1 MPNSA
6 FLQDHNNRERDT
18 GPMSRY
24 GACMRPHT
32 FACVGLLLI
41 VSVCAVPCLA
51 GETNFRVPLDLA
63 LRVRLDDTLTST
75 DSEVGDPF
83 SATVVDAGE
92 YQGARVYGHVAA
104 VDMSGKIKGHTSM
117 MLRFDRLVMPDGRR
131 APVHAEILELYHVPS
146 GEKVDVEGGI
156 QSAGRGRKSIE
167 HTVIGAGA
175 GALLGGIFGGGKGA
189 GIGSVIG
196 GAGGLGTTAFHGHQK
211 ITLSS
216 GQEMLIRITEH

>member
-24 GACMRPHT
+24 GACMRPYT
-32 FACVGLLLI
+32 FAWVGLLLI
-41 VSVCAVPCLA
+41 VSICAVPSLV

-92 YQGARVYGHVAA
+92 YRNARIYGHISQI
-104 VDMSGKIKGHTSM
+104 DLSGHVKGHTS
-117 MLRFDRLVMPDGRR
+117 
-131 APVHAEILELYHVPS
+131 
-146 GEKVDVEGGI
+146 
-156 QSAGRGRKSIE
+156 
-167 HTVIGAGA
+167 
-175 GALLGGIFGGGKGA
+175 
-189 GIGSVIG
+189 
-196 GAGGLGTTAFHGHQK
+196 
-211 ITLSS
+211 
-216 GQEMLIRITEH
+216 